1 MSGSTIPC
9 LDHVGIAVRD
19 LDARLALYVSGL
31 GLVASPPE
39 EVPSEGVRVVF
50 LPAGDTRLEL
60 LEPTADDSPIA
71 RFLERHGEGVH
82 HICITV
88 ADLDGT
94 LARLEKQ
101 GIALVDRRARTGAEG
116 SRVAFVHPRGAGGV
130 LLELKEATPR

>member
-1 MSGSTIPC
+1 MSGAPTAR

-19 LDARLALYVSGL
+19 LDERLALYVSGL

-39 EVPSEGVRVVF
+39 EIPSEGVRVVF
-50 LPAGDTRLEL
+50 LPVGDTRLEL

-88 ADLDGT
+88 VDLDAA
-94 LARLEKQ
+94 LERLEQQ
-101 GIALVDRRARTGAEG
+101 GVELVDERPRTGAEG

-130 LLELKEATPR
+130 LLELKEARVR